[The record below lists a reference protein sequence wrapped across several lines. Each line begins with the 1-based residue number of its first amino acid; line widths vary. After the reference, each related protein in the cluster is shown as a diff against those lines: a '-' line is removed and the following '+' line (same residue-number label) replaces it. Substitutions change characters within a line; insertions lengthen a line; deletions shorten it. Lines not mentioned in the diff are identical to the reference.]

1 MPTGGSTSVVPTHA
15 AGDLLV
21 YLHGVNKQS
30 STVPTL
36 SLDSPDWT
44 LVHNESLNVAPTYL
58 SSGSFGT
65 DLSFATLACYKFAE
79 SSSEAL
85 PTISKST
92 TVNFEG
98 FQIVRLQGVPDVTP
112 AVETTTAV
120 PVATSGNR
128 TVSITE
134 PAGSTDATVRVQFRY
149 QGAQVG
155 GGSTNGPEYLG
166 APGTWLGAQNNG
178 NYGAIQMTFENG
190 NTNPASDE
198 FFNVS
203 FVVVSIVAFTVEA
216 GGSSIS
222 VGRARAWR

>member
-36 SLDSPDWT
+36 SLNSSDWT

-79 SSSEAL
+79 SSSESL

-92 TVNFEG
+92 TVDFEG

-128 TVSITE
+128 NVTINE

-166 APGTWLGAQNNG
+166 DIPNTWLGAQNNG
-178 NYGAIQMTFENG
+178 NYGAIQLTFENG
-190 NTNPASDE
+190 TTNPVVDE

-203 FVVVSIVAFTVEA
+203 FVVVSIAAFTVKTS
-216 GGSSIS
+216 GIF
-222 VGRARAWR
+222 VGAVVF

>member
-30 STVPTL
+30 STVPIL
-36 SLDSPDWT
+36 SLDSSDWT

-92 TVNFEG
+92 TVDFEG

-120 PVATSGNR
+120 PTAISGNR

-149 QGAQVG
+149 EGFQAG
-155 GGSTNGPEYLG
+155 GGSTNGPTYLG
-166 APGTWLGAQNNG
+166 DIAGTWLGAQNNG
-178 NYGAIQMTFENG
+178 NSGAMQVTFENG
-190 NTNPASDE
+190 TANPVYDQ
-198 FFNVS
+198 
-203 FVVVSIVAFTVEA
+203 FVNLSMLVVSIAAFTVTSDW
-216 GGSSIS
+216 GVDVIN
-222 VGRARAWR
+222 W